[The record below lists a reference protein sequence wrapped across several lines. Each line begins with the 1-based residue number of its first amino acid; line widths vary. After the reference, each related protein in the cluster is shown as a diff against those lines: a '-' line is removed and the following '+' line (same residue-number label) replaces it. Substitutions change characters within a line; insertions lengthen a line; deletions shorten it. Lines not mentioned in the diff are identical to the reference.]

1 MRGLPQAP
9 VRRDEYAVASTLRHS
24 SVPTGSVAIPPAE
37 SGCSPIRA
45 TEWPGAISESEL
57 SGSVGQNSEVNAAEP
72 AAVGHVGRGRTRGVV
87 TFGLCCRGYW
97 SPTGIGSRSHRTYGS
112 VRGRANSRPY
122 AKHAR
127 FHRGPRRDW

>member
-45 TEWPGAISESEL
+45 QSGLVPYPNPNLAVAWVRTLRLMPLNLRPLGTLGAVERVEW
-57 SGSVGQNSEVNAAEP
+57 
-72 AAVGHVGRGRTRGVV
+72 
-87 TFGLCCRGYW
+87 
-97 SPTGIGSRSHRTYGS
+97 
-112 VRGRANSRPY
+112 
-122 AKHAR
+122 
-127 FHRGPRRDW
+127 